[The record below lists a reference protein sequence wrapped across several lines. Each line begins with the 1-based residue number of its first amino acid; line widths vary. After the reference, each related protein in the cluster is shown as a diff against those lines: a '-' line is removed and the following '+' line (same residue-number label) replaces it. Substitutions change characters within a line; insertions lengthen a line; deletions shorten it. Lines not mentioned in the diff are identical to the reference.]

1 MADIAAEA
9 GTSKGAPY
17 LYFPGKEPLYVAQH
31 VQWDCALS
39 TRIDPAAANMPDHER
54 RSPRR
59 ILHTVVTAA
68 GAHITKD
75 PQTRRVLM
83 ETRIL
88 AACQPAIAAAIEDSE
103 TQAREQL
110 ASLIQP
116 GITAGEWP
124 RTSARGGS
132 TRYRITPRTNV
143 AW

>member
-1 MADIAAEA
+1 
-9 GTSKGAPY
+9 
-17 LYFPGKEPLYVAQH
+17 
-31 VQWDCALS
+31 
-39 TRIDPAAANMPDHER
+39 MPDHER

-88 AACQPAIAAAIEDSE
+88 AACQPAIAAAIQDSE

-116 GITAGEWP
+116 GITAGEWHGGTDP
-124 RTSARGGS
+124 VLQARL
-132 TRYRITPRTNV
+132 ITANLHGMMAPGTQLVLLGRRRRH
-143 AW
+143 AEHLRPQPLS